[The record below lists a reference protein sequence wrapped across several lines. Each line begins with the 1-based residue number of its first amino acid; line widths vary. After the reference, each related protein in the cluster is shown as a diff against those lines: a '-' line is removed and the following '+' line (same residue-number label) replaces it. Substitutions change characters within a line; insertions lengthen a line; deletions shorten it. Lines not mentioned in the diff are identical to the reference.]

1 MENNLVTINNVRGYI
16 GDNNVA
22 YLNLEDVARGLGFSR
37 IANSGNEVIRWERV
51 KKYLDDLSYPLVG
64 MDIKEEF
71 IPENIFYKLCMK
83 ANNDAARK
91 FQDLVCDE
99 ILPTIRQTGGYI
111 VTHEEDTDE
120 EIMARALLV
129 AQKTI
134 EKKNQRIQALENKV
148 EEDKPKVE
156 LADLLLE
163 EDKYFDF
170 ERASKMINIK
180 GWGRNNLYKKFREAG
195 YLDSHNK
202 PYQRYVDAGYF
213 KLVPTTKKYPD
224 GNIIFKTLMSGK
236 VIEKIIKNFK
246 KSIDKE

>member
-16 GDNNVA
+16 GDNNIA
-22 YLNLEDVARGLGFSR
+22 YLNLEDVARGLGFTKKDKKDGKEYLR
-37 IANSGNEVIRWERV
+37 WNKQIVKNWLVDFGILNSEE
-51 KKYLDDLSYPLVG
+51 DLP
-64 MDIKEEF
+64 EF

-83 ANNDAARK
+83 ANNEVARK

-99 ILPTIRQTGGYI
+99 ILPSIRKNGGYI
-111 VTHEEDTDE
+111 VTNEEDSDE
-120 EIMARALLV
+120 DIMARALII

-134 EKKNQRIQALENKV
+134 EKKNQKIKLLETKI

-170 ERASKMINIK
+170 EKASKMINIK
-180 GWGRNNLYKKFREAG
+180 GWGRNTLFKKFREAG

-213 KLVPTTKKYPD
+213 KLIPTTKKYPD
-224 GNIIFKTLMSGK
+224 GNIICKTLMSGK
-236 VIEKIIKNFK
+236 VIEKIIKNLK
-246 KSIDKE
+246 IKC